1 VYRLARGFSRDWV
14 RFDESDWL
22 AVKRILGLLMSC
34 TVTLGLLWCGFA
46 FVERVYW
53 VNSSTYTSLLSRD
66 VTITEEIGRSEEG
79 YGALCPGTRST
90 IEEKRNGHFVRCG
103 FIWTPGSVYRI
114 NNYEQLSD
122 WMWQEGSSD
131 N

>member
-1 VYRLARGFSRDWV
+1 M
-14 RFDESDWL
+14 
-22 AVKRILGLLMSC
+22 KRILGLMMCC
-34 TVTLGLLWCGFA
+34 TITLGLLWCGLA
-46 FVERVYW
+46 FVERIYW

-66 VTITEEIGRSEEG
+66 VTITEDIGRSEEG

-90 IEEKRNGHFVRCG
+90 LEEKDNGHFVRCGCG

-114 NNYEQLSD
+114 NNYEQLSA
-122 WMWQEGSSD
+122 WMWQEGSLD